1 MKANKIKETFN
12 SFLDNKVARLNKNHK
27 IGICVIAAL
36 IPALAF
42 YFLYYSPKSKEIQQ
56 LKVKKQKLEQEIKR
70 VEATARNLKKH
81 KTEMKETTEMFQM
94 ASQFLPQQ
102 QEIPSLLTSIS
113 SKGTNSGLE
122 VETFKPKPEISKEF
136 YAEIPVEIQVRGP
149 YHNVGV
155 FLDEISKLSRIVSVS
170 SINMGSPKKEAG
182 EILLNTQFNLV
193 TYRFIESS
201 GETDKKKKKK

>member
-1 MKANKIKETFN
+1 MKPNKTKEVVN
-12 SFLDNKVARLNKNHK
+12 SFLDNKVARLNQKHK
-27 IGICVIAAL
+27 IGICIVAAL
-36 IPALAF
+36 IPTLAF
-42 YFLYYSPKSKEIQQ
+42 YFLFYTPKSKEIQQ
-56 LKVKKQKLEQEIKR
+56 LKVKEQKLEQEIKR
-70 VEATARNLKKH
+70 IEATARNLKNH
-81 KTEMKETTEMFQM
+81 KAEMQETTEMFQM

-122 VETFKPKPEISKEF
+122 VETFKPKSEVPKEF
-136 YAEIPVEIQVRGP
+136 YAEIPVDIQVRGP

-170 SINMGSPKKEAG
+170 NINMSSPKKEAG
-182 EILLNTQFNLV
+182 EMILNTKFNLV

-201 GETDKKKKKK
+201 GKTDEKKKKK

>member
-1 MKANKIKETFN
+1 MKPNKIKEAVN
-12 SFLDNKVARLNKNHK
+12 SFLDNKVARLEKNHK
-27 IGICVIAAL
+27 IGICLAAVL

-42 YFLYYSPKSKEIQQ
+42 YFLSYSPKSKKIKQ
-56 LKVKKQKLEQEIKR
+56 LTAQEQALAQEIKR
-70 VEATARNLKKH
+70 IEAVARKIKKH
-81 KTEMKETTEMFQM
+81 EAEMKETTEMFQM

-122 VETFKPKPEISKEF
+122 IQTFQPKTEVPKEF
-136 YAEIPVEIQVRGP
+136 YAEIPVSIQVSGP

-170 SINMGSPKKEAG
+170 SINMSSPHKEAG
-182 EILLNTQFNLV
+182 EMILNTRLNLV
-193 TYRFIESS
+193 TYRFIESF
-201 GETDKKKKKK
+201 E